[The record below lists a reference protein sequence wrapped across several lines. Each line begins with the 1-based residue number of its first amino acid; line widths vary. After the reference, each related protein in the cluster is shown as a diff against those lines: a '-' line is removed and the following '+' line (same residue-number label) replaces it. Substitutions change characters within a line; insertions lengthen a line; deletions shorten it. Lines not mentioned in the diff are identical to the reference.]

1 MSLYQAIVQLPLLLL
16 AIIVHEYAHGWVAEK
31 FGDDTARIMGR
42 LTFNPLVH
50 IDPIGTVFLPLIGL
64 LLGGPIFG
72 WAKPVPVNP
81 YRLNNPRRDI
91 IYVSLAGPVAN
102 LLLAVVCAFI
112 LYFLRRFSG
121 INLGYLFLSEILS
134 VLLVINVILAVFN
147 LLPVPPLDGW
157 KIFTGLLPPEISLD
171 FLEPYG
177 IFILLFLV
185 ASGFVGRVVSFVA
198 NFIVYHLTV
207 SQSIYL

>member
-1 MSLYQAIVQLPLLLL
+1 MGLYQIVVQLPLLLL

-50 IDPIGTVFLPLIGL
+50 IDPIGTIFLPLLGL
-64 LLGGPIFG
+64 LFGGPIFG
-72 WAKPVPVNP
+72 WARPVPVNP

-91 IYVSLAGPVAN
+91 IYVSLAGPLAN
-102 LLLAVVCAFI
+102 LLLAIICAFG
-112 LYFLRRFSG
+112 LYFLRDFLLSAWGEAIR
-121 INLGYLFLSEILS
+121 YLLSL
-134 VLLVINVILAVFN
+134 LLVINVVLAVFN

-157 KIFTGLLPPEISLD
+157 KILTGLLPPELNLD

-177 IFILLFLV
+177 LFILLFLV
-185 ASGFVGRVVSFVA
+185 ASGIVGRLISVVASF
-198 NFIVYHLTV
+198 IISHLTV
-207 SQSIYL
+207 SGPRFL